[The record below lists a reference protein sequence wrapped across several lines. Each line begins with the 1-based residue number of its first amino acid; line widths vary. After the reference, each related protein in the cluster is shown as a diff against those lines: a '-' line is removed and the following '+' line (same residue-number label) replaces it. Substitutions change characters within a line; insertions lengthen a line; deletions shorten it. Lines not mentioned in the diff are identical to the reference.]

1 MTPELTQALA
11 RITVLENQLKQFQN
25 AAELDP
31 QIQRTIL
38 AVVGGLNTLDSLS
51 DVVLISPTNG
61 QVLKYN
67 GSTWVN
73 DTDNT

>member
-25 AAELDP
+25 AEELDP